1 MSDST
6 TDISATTLT
15 DYIVSNNI
23 SNDRLFG
30 TKVSIDGD
38 YFATGR
44 LNTGSGTEKTDN
56 SQDGGPRLYIY
67 NKNNDVWSHN
77 TSLPNSGDELYDG
90 YSNLNNPE
98 KLLFGQAFKISSDN
112 NGNQYMAIGM
122 PGDFKREYYGT
133 GTNRTNSGTVI
144 VYKKNNNYDP
154 NSGVSKDDGNAPWL
168 LCNGGVN
175 NNDISGDEVNYYR
188 FRLKAFD
195 TSGSEFIN
203 DPQSDRYF
211 GSRLDFSYPYIAV
224 CNKPTSNTK
233 VINKVYIF
241 KHNTNTDIFEPNG
254 LISLSDLNDQKHFGY
269 DLKLLK
275 TSSNGDE
282 YTLAVGAKEDNGD
295 IGAVYVFTK
304 DVNDNWSQYIDPS
317 DNTKEY
323 VLPDSNYLTN
333 SNFGYQVS
341 LSYTNGDK
349 YLFASEFSDER
360 FNNGLDNNGWGD
372 NADASGGIVYIFK
385 YENNRWNQIQL
396 LKSDEETRGRF
407 GEDIAAYEDTLL
419 ISDPFHDHLLE
430 NGAGTQDHQNTGLVF
445 LYKLNEN
452 NIWNIDTKY
461 EPTLNTTA
469 NNAHTDIEFGR
480 FLDMDSENIIIGA
493 PEHNDPSDDSQNS
506 DYSDGAV
513 YITSMAQT
521 LTSAPICLLGN
532 TPILTDQG
540 IININRI
547 TTNNTING
555 KKILK
560 ITKNRNSDNFMV
572 LVKKN
577 SIGLNIPSKDVYM
590 SKNHC
595 IFINNKL
602 IRCFDMVN
610 NKNIIIVNRK
620 NDIIYNILLDGKEQ
634 GYMKVNNMVVETLH
648 YNNPFAKL

>member
-1 MSDST
+1 MSDLT

-15 DYIVSNNI
+15 EYIVSNNI

-44 LNTGSGTEKTDN
+44 LNTGSGTEKTNN
-56 SQDGGPRLYIY
+56 SIDGGPRLYIY

-90 YSNLNNPE
+90 YSGLNSNYRA

-112 NGNQYMAIGM
+112 NGNQYIAIGM

-133 GTNRTNSGTVI
+133 GTSRTNSGTVI
-144 VYKKNNNYDP
+144 IYKKNNNYDP
-154 NSGVSKDDGNAPWL
+154 NSGESADDGNAPWV
-168 LCNGGVN
+168 LCNGGVT
-175 NNDISGDEVNYYR
+175 NNDISGDEVNYFR
-188 FRLKAFD
+188 FRLKAFN
-195 TSGSEFIN
+195 TSGSGFIN
-203 DPQSDRYF
+203 DPQPDRYF

-295 IGAVYVFTK
+295 TGAVYVFTK

-317 DNTKEY
+317 NNKEY
-323 VLPDSNYLTN
+323 VLPDSNHLTD
-333 SNFGYQVS
+333 SNFGHQVS

-349 YLFASEFSDER
+349 YLFASEFTQER
-360 FNNGLDNNGWGD
+360 YHNGTEWTGD
-372 NADASGGIVYIFK
+372 LSGGSVFIFK

-396 LKSDEETRGRF
+396 LKSDEERHGRF

-419 ISDPFHDHLLE
+419 ISDPFHDHLPE
-430 NGAGTQDHQNTGLVF
+430 NSNGNEDHQNTGLVF

-461 EPTLNTTA
+461 DPSLNTTA
-469 NNAHTDIEFGR
+469 NAAHTDIEFGR

-493 PEHNDPSDDSQNS
+493 PEHNDPSDDTANS

-513 YITSMAQT
+513 YITSMAQN
-521 LTSAPICLLGN
+521 LTSARICLLGN
-532 TPILTDQG
+532 TPVLTDQG
-540 IININRI
+540 KILIKKI
-547 TTNNTING
+547 TINNTING
-555 KKILK
+555 RKILK
-560 ITKNRNSDNFMV
+560 VTKNRNSDNYMI

-577 SIGLNIPSKDVYM
+577 SIGLNIPSKDIYI

-602 IRCFDMVN
+602 TRAIELVN
-610 NKNIIIVNRK
+610 KKNIIKVKRGH
-620 NDIIYNILLDGKEQ
+620 DIIYNIVLEGEEQ
-634 GYMKVNNMVVETLH
+634 GYMKVNNMIVETLH
-648 YNNPFAKL
+648 PSNFFAKL